1 MDRRFLH
8 SKISAFTLIELL
20 VVIAI
25 IGILAALYLPATARA
40 KIRATQV
47 RCVGN
52 LHQVGLAFQM
62 FAEDH
67 NGRYP
72 MQVSARDG
80 GSLEFAAGGNAF
92 RHFQAVSNELVLS
105 KLLLCPADKQR
116 RSAGWQNLTN
126 DNLSY
131 FVGLD
136 AVSGKPGYLL
146 SGDRNITNQTA
157 TSGNILYLSTNAM
170 AGWSGE
176 LHNFKGNALFAD
188 GRVEQLNDRRLQEAL
203 RTHGSSQP

>member
-1 MDRRFLH
+1 MDRAFH
-8 SKISAFTLIELL
+8 HPKAGAFTLIELL
-20 VVIAI
+20 VVIVI
-25 IGILAALYLPATARA
+25 IGILVALYLPATGRA
-40 KIRATQV
+40 KSKAVQV
-47 RCVGN
+47 QCVGN
-52 LHQVGLAFQM
+52 LRQVGLAFQM

-67 NGRYP
+67 NGKYP

-80 GSLEFAAGGNAF
+80 GSKEFASGGNAF

-105 KLLLCPADKQR
+105 KVLLCPADKQCK
-116 RSAGWQNLTN
+116 SAAWHSLTN

-157 TSGNILYLSTNAM
+157 VAGSILYLSTNAL
-170 AGWSGE
+170 AGWSEE
-176 LHNFKGNALFAD
+176 LHNFKGNVLFAD
-188 GRVEQLNDRRLQEAL
+188 GRVEQLDDRRLQEAL
-203 RTHGSSQP
+203 RNHGASQP

>member
-1 MDRRFLH
+1 MVRADHHRYAD
-8 SKISAFTLIELL
+8 AFTLIELL
-20 VVIAI
+20 VVITI
-25 IGILAALYLPATARA
+25 IGILAALYLPAAARGKMQA
-40 KIRATQV
+40 AQI

-52 LHQVGLAFQM
+52 LQQVGLGFQM

-67 NGRYP
+67 NGKYP
-72 MQVSARDG
+72 MQVSVRDG

-92 RHFQAVSNELVLS
+92 RHFQAVSNELVMS

-116 RSAGWQNLTN
+116 SSATWQSLTN

-146 SGDRNITNQTA
+146 SGDRNITNQTTA
-157 TSGNILYLSTNAM
+157 GGRILFLSTNAL
-170 AGWSGE
+170 AGWSE
-176 LHNFKGNALFAD
+176 ALHNYKGNVLFAD

-203 RTHGSSQP
+203 RTHGASRP